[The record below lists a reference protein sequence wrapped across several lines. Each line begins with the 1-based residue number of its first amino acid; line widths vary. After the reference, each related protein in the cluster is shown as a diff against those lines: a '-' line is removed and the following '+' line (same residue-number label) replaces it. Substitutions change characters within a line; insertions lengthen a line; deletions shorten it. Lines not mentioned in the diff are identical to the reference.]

1 MRLNSRRS
9 AVERQRRRS
18 RLITLSIGLVFGVVL
33 ATSLFFDDMGI
44 PKYLNLR
51 DHADRLTG
59 EIQDL
64 KTETEQ
70 LRREAGGLER
80 DPARIEE
87 LARQRLG
94 LVRKGETVYQIVDDA
109 KEGVKPGR
117 EPRAERR

>member
-1 MRLNSRRS
+1 M
-9 AVERQRRRS
+9 ERQRRRS

-94 LVRKGETVYQIVDDA
+94 LVRKGETVYQIVEDA
-109 KEGVKPGR
+109 KEGAKPGR
-117 EPRAERR
+117 QPRVERR